1 LINTVEGWFNT
12 TWHFAKTDYQGWP
25 SRFILE
31 MLAWAISI
39 GCSLAMMLTVPNPP
53 LIWLYPMWISGCVI
67 YCWAAWTRGSFGMM
81 ANYLLMSTIDLIA
94 LARMISKV
102 V

>member
-25 SRFILE
+25 LRFILE

-39 GCSLAMMLTVPNPP
+39 GCSVAMMLTVPTPP
-53 LIWLYPMWISGCVI
+53 FLILYPVWISGCII
-67 YCWAAWTRGSFGMM
+67 YGWAAWTRGSFGMM
-81 ANYLLMSTIDLIA
+81 ANYLLMSAIDIIA